1 MHQVIRNKYGF
12 KHVLE
17 LSSKSGEK
25 LSFLLNPF
33 SLQLASN
40 DDQIYSVENAFYAS
54 KVFQQGGPYT
64 DLLKAAPRQAKKD
77 ERLSHSGELFG
88 YDYFGLQW
96 SVEPLTAFYDWLY
109 ITALKQNEHLH
120 ESVMQY
126 QAFTDLTFN
135 PKKSIHSAAYALA
148 MFVALS
154 KRGLLDTVEDSGAFY
169 DLYYEFKINN
179 TAQLL
184 EDGWV

>member
-1 MHQVIRNKYGF
+1 
-12 KHVLE
+12 
-17 LSSKSGEK
+17 
-25 LSFLLNPF
+25 
-33 SLQLASN
+33 
-40 DDQIYSVENAFYAS
+40 
-54 KVFQQGGPYT
+54 
-64 DLLKAAPRQAKKD
+64 
-77 ERLSHSGELFG
+77 
-88 YDYFGLQW
+88 
-96 SVEPLTAFYDWLY
+96 
-109 ITALKQNEHLH
+109 
-120 ESVMQY
+120 MQY